1 MRDYWGPVF
10 AILWKDLLLEVR
22 TREMVMPILVF
33 ALLVVVVFNFA
44 VNPRQ
49 ALVPLVAPGILWV
62 AFTFAGVLGLSRIF
76 ALEKEAGGIQG
87 MMLAPVSRDILY
99 MGKLLGGVLFMLA
112 VELVAMPIFLMLFNL
127 PLWQPE
133 LWLIAVLATVGFG
146 AVGTTFS
153 AMATNTRAREIMLPL
168 LFFPIA
174 VPVIIGAVEATA
186 GVIQGDAWGAYSR
199 WLGLMAAFDAVF
211 LVVGAMTFD
220 FVLGE

>member
-1 MRDYWGPVF
+1 
-10 AILWKDLLLEVR
+10 
-22 TREMVMPILVF
+22 MPILVF

-44 VNPRQ
+44 VNPRP

-76 ALEKEAGGIQG
+76 ALEKESGGIQG

-112 VELVAMPIFLMLFNL
+112 VELVTLPIFLLLFDL

-133 LWLIAVLATVGFG
+133 LWLIAVLATAGFG

-153 AMATNTRAREIMLPL
+153 AMAVNTRAREIMLPL
-168 LFFPIA
+168 LFFPIV
-174 VPVIIGAVEATA
+174 VPVIISAVEATG
-186 GVIQGDAWGAYSR
+186 GVIRGDAWSDYSR
-199 WLGLMAAFDAVF
+199 WLGLMAAFDVVF
-211 LVVGAMTFD
+211 LVIGAMTFD
-220 FVLGE
+220 FILGE